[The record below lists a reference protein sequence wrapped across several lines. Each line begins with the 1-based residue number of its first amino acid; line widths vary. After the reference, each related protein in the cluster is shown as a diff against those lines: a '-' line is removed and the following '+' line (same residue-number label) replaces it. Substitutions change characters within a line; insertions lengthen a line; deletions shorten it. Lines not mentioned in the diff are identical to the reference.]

1 MPKKKT
7 DLYEK
12 DIFTTYDAAR
22 ICAANIASIKNWIA
36 KGLLKAFRTPGGHYR
51 IKRRDLQLF
60 IQKYNMPN
68 PFKERFEKKIYILD
82 TDTKALD
89 KVTKALSEHTVTT
102 FDDPLPAALKIGL
115 ERPDLVV
122 MDPDLGDVRGED
134 FVDLL
139 FGYPET
145 KNVSVVIY
153 GDLGDQARGMSFRKK
168 GVADIIEKM
177 DTTPKQLK
185 KALFEVLED

>member
-22 ICAANIASIKNWIA
+22 ICNANIASIKNWIA

-68 PFKERFEKKIYILD
+68 PFQERYEKKVYVLD
-82 TDTKALD
+82 TDPAALD
-89 KVTKALSEHTVTT
+89 KIGKALADHAVTT

-122 MDPDLGDVRGED
+122 MDMDLGDVRGED

-145 KNVSVVIY
+145 KNVAVVVF
-153 GDLGDQARGMSFRKK
+153 GDVEDQARAMSLRKK
-168 GVADIIEKM
+168 GVADII
-177 DTTPKQLK
+177 PKDVAPKDLK
-185 KALFEVLED
+185 QTLTELLEA

>member
-22 ICAANIASIKNWIA
+22 ICNANIASIKNWIA

-68 PFKERFEKKIYILD
+68 PFQERYEKKVYVLD
-82 TDTKALD
+82 TDPAALD
-89 KVTKALSEHTVTT
+89 KIGKALSDHAVTT

-122 MDPDLGDVRGED
+122 MDMDLGDVRGED

-145 KNVSVVIY
+145 KNVAVVVF
-153 GDLGDQARGMSFRKK
+153 GDVEDQARAMSLRKK
-168 GVADIIEKM
+168 GVADII
-177 DTTPKQLK
+177 PKDVALK
-185 KALFEVLED
+185 DLKQTLTELLEA

>member
-22 ICAANIASIKNWIA
+22 ICSANIASIKNWIA

-68 PFKERFEKKIYILD
+68 PFQERYEKKVYVLD
-82 TDTKALD
+82 TDPAALD
-89 KVTKALSEHTVTT
+89 KVVKALADHTVTT

-122 MDPDLGDVRGED
+122 MDLDLGDVRGED

-139 FGYPET
+139 FGYSET
-145 KNVSVVIY
+145 KNVAVVIF
-153 GDLGDQARGMSFRKK
+153 GDVEDQARAISLRKK
-168 GVADIIEKM
+168 GVADII
-177 DTTPKQLK
+177 PKDISVKDLK
-185 KALFEVLED
+185 QALAELLES

>member
-22 ICAANIASIKNWIA
+22 ICNANIASIKNWIA

-68 PFKERFEKKIYILD
+68 PFQERYEKKVYILD
-82 TDTKALD
+82 TDPAALD
-89 KVTKALSEHTVTT
+89 KLGKALADHSVTT

-122 MDPDLGDVRGED
+122 MDLDLGDVRGED

-139 FGYPET
+139 FGYSET
-145 KNVSVVIY
+145 KNVAVVIF
-153 GDLGDQARGMSFRKK
+153 GDVEDPDRAVALRKK
-168 GVADIIEKM
+168 GVTDIIAK
-177 DTTPKQLK
+177 DTPAKDLK
-185 KALFEVLED
+185 ATLSELLES

>member
-1 MPKKKT
+1 MARKKT
-7 DLYEK
+7 DLHEK
-12 DIFTTYDAAR
+12 EIFTTYDAAR
-22 ICAANIASIKNWIA
+22 ICNANIASIKNWIA

-68 PFKERFEKKIYILD
+68 PFQERFEKKIYILD
-82 TDTKALD
+82 TKTTAVERLTKALGD
-89 KVTKALSEHTVTT
+89 HTVTT

-122 MDPDLGDVRGED
+122 MDVDLGDVRGED
-134 FVDLL
+134 FIDLL

-145 KNVSVVIY
+145 RNITVVIY
-153 GDLGDQARGMSFRKK
+153 GDVSDQARAMSLRKK
-168 GVADIIEKM
+168 GVADILAKDISLKEL
-177 DTTPKQLK
+177 KQSLNDH
-185 KALFEVLED
+185 LEA

>member
-1 MPKKKT
+1 MARKKT
-7 DLYEK
+7 DLHEK
-12 DIFTTYDAAR
+12 EIFTTYDAAR
-22 ICAANIASIKNWIA
+22 ICNANIASIKNWIA

-68 PFKERFEKKIYILD
+68 PFQERFEKKVYVLD
-82 TDTKALD
+82 TSTASVDRLTKALAD
-89 KVTKALSEHTVTT
+89 HTVTS

-122 MDPDLGDVRGED
+122 MDVDLGDVRGED
-134 FVDLL
+134 FIDLL

-145 KNVSVVIY
+145 RNITVVIY
-153 GDLGDQARGMSFRKK
+153 GDVSDQDRAMSLRKK
-168 GVADIIEKM
+168 GVADILAKDISLKEL
-177 DTTPKQLK
+177 KQSLNDH
-185 KALFEVLED
+185 LEA

>member
-1 MPKKKT
+1 MVKKKT

-22 ICAANIASIKNWIA
+22 ICNANIASIKNWIA

-68 PFKERFEKKIYILD
+68 PFQERYEKKVYILD
-82 TDTKALD
+82 ADPGTLDKLSKALAD
-89 KVTKALSEHTVTT
+89 HTVTT

-115 ERPDLVV
+115 ERPDLLV
-122 MDPDLGDVRGED
+122 MALDIGDVRAED

-139 FGYPET
+139 SGYPET
-145 KNVSVVIY
+145 KNVAIAIFS
-153 GDLGDQARGMSFRKK
+153 DEGDQARSMGLRKK
-168 GVADIIEKM
+168 GVADVISKDTPAKDLKQALADIIEG
-177 DTTPKQLK
+177 
-185 KALFEVLED
+185 